1 MEAAASFL
9 CMVIDIEVHL
19 TYMQGLVG
27 IDLTASELEMTLL
40 KIVVFCLIN
49 GGHFDIGLNKSETTV
64 SIRMKVTLY

>member
-9 CMVIDIEVHL
+9 FMLNNYILWLL
-19 TYMQGLVG
+19 TMHSLVRIG
-27 IDLTASELEMTLL
+27 LTASELQETLF
-40 KIVVFCLIN
+40 KTEIFCLIN

>member
-49 GGHFDIGLNKSETTV
+49 GGCFDVVLDNYEVMDSIQTT
-64 SIRMKVTLY
+64 ITL